1 MRYIKRVVFVLM
13 IINIWIALP
22 SNCMAMA
29 FSQPVELGSM
39 SALPP
44 YGAFKITGATSNQ
57 GTLSTEKEQSG
68 DYAKGVAC
76 FGEGAYALYVHY
88 DNSYFYTDDFKMNVF
103 HSKEFDKS
111 CLIGDKDTKNT
122 LILPLGFP
130 HNFTIYFIKTDSKI
144 NLYLLAYNTNTLPS
158 YKLIGRREDG
168 RFVNYFST
176 EAMEKYYGMTRAFCH
191 NYRVLDNEI
200 IFEYGKYDKVKAK
213 FISYAE
219 MHFTWDDKTQW
230 FGVNILDVNP
240 EEPENAE
247 PENIASDNNVES
259 DEYTDYDY

>member
-1 MRYIKRVVFVLM
+1 MKARTLYI
-13 IINIWIALP
+13 
-22 SNCMAMA
+22 
-29 FSQPVELGSM
+29 
-39 SALPP
+39 
-44 YGAFKITGATSNQ
+44 
-57 GTLSTEKEQSG
+57 
-68 DYAKGVAC
+68 
-76 FGEGAYALYVHY
+76 
-88 DNSYFYTDDFKMNVF
+88 
-103 HSKEFDKS
+103 
-111 CLIGDKDTKNT
+111 IGDKDTKNT

-200 IFEYGKYDKVKAK
+200 IFEYGKYDRVKAK
-213 FISYAE
+213 FMSYAE